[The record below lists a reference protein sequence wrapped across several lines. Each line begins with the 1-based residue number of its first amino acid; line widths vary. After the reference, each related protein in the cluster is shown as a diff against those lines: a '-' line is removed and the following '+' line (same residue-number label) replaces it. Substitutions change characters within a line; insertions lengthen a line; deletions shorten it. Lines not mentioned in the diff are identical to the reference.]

1 MCIIWIRAPSSVDSR
16 NKQNLVWKYC
26 FCFPDQCP
34 YPAETPRYSALLL
47 SFTPPTP
54 PQRSTLSCIFPQ
66 QTTKKMF
73 IMLSCVIHREQLC
86 MCKHILSR
94 MPVFSL
100 KKCRRFNCISAVS
113 LLSEWTKDGCSGTSP
128 RAIFM
133 NTFWWRLTNLCYRVA
148 FF

>member
-47 SFTPPTP
+47 SFTPPLLKGAHYLAYFHSRQ
-54 PQRSTLSCIFPQ
+54 QR
-66 QTTKKMF
+66 KMF

-86 MCKHILSR
+86 MRKHILSR
-94 MPVFSL
+94 MPIFSL

>member
-1 MCIIWIRAPSSVDSR
+1 MCTIWIRAPSS
-16 NKQNLVWKYC
+16 
-26 FCFPDQCP
+26 
-34 YPAETPRYSALLL
+34 AETNRTWCENTVFVFLINVLILQKPLDTLHCCCLSPPPLLKGAHYL
-47 SFTPPTP
+47 AYFHSRQ
-54 PQRSTLSCIFPQ
+54 QR
-66 QTTKKMF
+66 KMF